1 MITRCIAY
9 NENFVLFFAETMLAS
24 TPHELKDL
32 VHHYGGTA
40 EGSFFELDESILRSD
55 VTQAMFV
62 DSIHDNDPGQ
72 IQAENL
78 FRSVWD
84 ALPNTALVAI
94 AGCAVGS
101 CRGYDELVPH
111 TVSSH

>member
-1 MITRCIAY
+1 M
-9 NENFVLFFAETMLAS
+9 FFAETMSAS
-24 TPHELKDL
+24 TPHELKHL

-40 EGSFFELDESILRSD
+40 EGSFIELDESILRSG

-62 DSIHDNDPGQ
+62 DSIHDNNSGHV
-72 IQAENL
+72 QAENL

-111 TVSSH
+111 MVSSH

>member
-1 MITRCIAY
+1 M
-9 NENFVLFFAETMLAS
+9 FFAETVLAS
-24 TPHELKDL
+24 TPHELKHL
-32 VHHYGGTA
+32 VHHYGDTA
-40 EGSFFELDESILRSD
+40 EGSFFELDESILRSG
-55 VTQAMFV
+55 VAQTMFV
-62 DSIHDNDPGQ
+62 DSIHDNDPRP

-94 AGCAVGS
+94 TGCAIGS

-111 TVSSH
+111 MVSSH